1 MRRRVGPTPAASSS
15 PSSGKEPHSMSRIGK
30 KPVPVPNGVTVT
42 LTGNT
47 ISVKGPKGELSR
59 KLHPDMQIAVED
71 GTVNV
76 TRPSDEQN
84 HRALHGLTRS
94 LIADMVEGV
103 TNGYRKQ
110 LEITGVGYKAEVKP
124 FGLQLALGFSHPV
137 EYRAP
142 AGIKLSAPQPT
153 AVVIEGADKEK
164 VGQVAAE
171 IRALRKPEPYKG
183 KGVKYQGEQVRRK
196 AGKAGGK

>member
-1 MRRRVGPTPAASSS
+1 
-15 PSSGKEPHSMSRIGK
+15 MSRIGRR
-30 KPVPVPNGVTVT
+30 PVPVPNGVTVT
-42 LTGNT
+42 VQGSAIT
-47 ISVKGPKGELSR
+47 VKGPKGELSR
-59 KLHPDMQIAVED
+59 KLHPEMLVAVEN
-71 GTVNV
+71 GVVNV
-76 TRPSDEQN
+76 NRPSEEQK

-94 LIADMVEGV
+94 LIANMVEGV
-103 TNGYRKQ
+103 TQGYKKQ

-124 FGLQLALGFSHPV
+124 FGLQLALGYSHPL

-142 AGIKLSAPQPT
+142 AGIKLTAPQPT
-153 AVVIEGADKEK
+153 VVIIEGPDKEK

-171 IRALRKPEPYKG
+171 IRLLRKPEPYKG

>member
-1 MRRRVGPTPAASSS
+1 
-15 PSSGKEPHSMSRIGK
+15 MSRIGK
-30 KPVPVPNGVTVT
+30 RPVAVPNGVTVT
-42 LTGNT
+42 VNGNA

-59 KLHPDMQIAVED
+59 KLHPDMQIKVED
-71 GTVNV
+71 GTITVN
-76 TRPSDEQN
+76 RPSDQDQ

-94 LIADMVEGV
+94 LIANMVEGV
-103 TNGYRKQ
+103 TQGYRKQ

-142 AGIKLSAPQPT
+142 AGIKLTAPQPT
-153 AVVIEGADKEK
+153 VVVIEGSDKEK

-171 IRALRKPEPYKG
+171 IRQLRKPEPYKG